1 MGFLFIWSYI
11 KNYFM
16 FLEKKVYLCT
26 SNWII
31 LK

>member
-16 FLEKKVYLCT
+16 FLGKKSVSLHRELD
-26 SNWII
+26 N
-31 LK
+31 K